1 MKIINIEHFWEVSMD
16 TICKLWYN
24 EQIKIPSKFSEVPGW
39 EFNSFWSRTHVHDTE
54 VKKTP
59 EHIQCSIGSDTWHP
73 PAPGCS
79 LTRIKFPWAH
89 EPRIW
94 QFKPITK

>member
-1 MKIINIEHFWEVSMD
+1 MKIINIEQLLKGTMAA
-16 TICKLWYN
+16 ICKWCYN
-24 EQIKIPSKFSEVPGW
+24 EQIKIDSKFREVPGRKCKL
-39 EFNSFWSRTHVHDTE
+39 FWSRTHEHDTE

-73 PAPGCS
+73 PTPGCS

-89 EPRIW
+89 KPRIW